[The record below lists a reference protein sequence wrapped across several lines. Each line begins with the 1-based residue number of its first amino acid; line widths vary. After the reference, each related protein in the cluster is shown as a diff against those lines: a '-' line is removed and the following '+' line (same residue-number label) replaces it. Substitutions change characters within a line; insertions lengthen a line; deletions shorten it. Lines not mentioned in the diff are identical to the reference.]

1 MTHYTNSNRNI
12 SESLIDLVWTNSP
25 VKVKICCQEKKRAS
39 DHQLVW
45 IERSSKNHV
54 EKVNKTEKR
63 CMRMFNM
70 EDLEMLCQ
78 QEDLTHKGSQERTEE
93 ALEERVMNLERKIC
107 NILEKVAPME
117 VKPMEY
123 RGKP

>member
-1 MTHYTNSNRNI
+1 M
-12 SESLIDLVWTNSP
+12 
-25 VKVKICCQEKKRAS
+25 KVKICCQEKKRAS

-45 IERSSKNHV
+45 IEISSKNLA
-54 EKVNKTEKR
+54 EKVKKTGKR
-63 CMRMFNM
+63 CTRMFNM

-78 QEDLTHKGSQERTEE
+78 QEESVVNFK
-93 ALEERVMNLERKIC
+93 RKIF

-123 RGKP
+123 RGKPKWITKELEIIMKERKLADFKARRSKKMDGEIESRQV